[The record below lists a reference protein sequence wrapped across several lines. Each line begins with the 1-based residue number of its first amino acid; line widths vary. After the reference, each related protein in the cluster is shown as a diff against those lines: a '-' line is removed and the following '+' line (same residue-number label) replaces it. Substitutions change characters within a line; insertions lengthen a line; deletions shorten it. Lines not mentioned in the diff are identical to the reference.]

1 MRMFVFAIAV
11 VVATGLVAC
20 GGNEKAKPLT
30 LEQRLIRESDAPG
43 SREDPVE
50 VRLTAGNLDEFI
62 AWQNQ
67 GNVLAAEID
76 PSKLKK
82 AGFVAAVHE
91 TRFFPKTTGGPHT
104 RDARHVRI
112 LVVQFGSEEGAATGA
127 DLVYTNS
134 LKPCPGEC
142 AFQIEEFEPSGVPDA
157 RGARRYIT
165 AKRAQET
172 GSGETPSDGYTIT
185 FADGPF
191 VYEVEGFGPLG
202 KISKKQN
209 EEITQRVYDRVKG
222 APPPGT

>member
-1 MRMFVFAIAV
+1 MRMFLFAIAV

-50 VRLTAGNLDEFI
+50 VRQTAGNPDELI
-62 AWQNQ
+62 AWQNP
-67 GNVLAAEID
+67 VADID
-76 PSKLKK
+76 PGKLKK
-82 AGFVAAVHE
+82 AGFVSAIHE
-91 TRFFPKTTGGPHT
+91 TRFFPKTPGGPHT
-104 RDARHVRI
+104 RDARHVRS
-112 LVVQFGSEEGAATGA
+112 LVIQFRSKEGAATGA
-127 DLVYTNS
+127 GLVYTNS

-157 RGARRYIT
+157 RGVRRYIT

-172 GSGETPSDGYTIT
+172 GSGEAPGDGYTIT

-191 VYEVEGFGPLG
+191 VYEVEGFGQLG
-202 KISKKQN
+202 KISRKQV
-209 EEITQRVYDRVKG
+209 EAIAEKEYDRVKG
-222 APPPGT
+222 APPAGT

>member
-1 MRMFVFAIAV
+1 MRTFLFAIAV

-50 VRLTAGNLDEFI
+50 VRLTARNLDELI
-62 AWQNQ
+62 AWRNP
-67 GNVLAAEID
+67 AAEID
-76 PSKLKK
+76 PGKLKK
-82 AGFVAAVHE
+82 AGFVSAVHE
-91 TRFFPKTTGGPHT
+91 TRFFPKKPGGPHIH
-104 RDARHVRI
+104 DARHVRM
-112 LVVQFGSEEGAATGA
+112 LVIQFRSEEGAATGA
-127 DLVYTNS
+127 GLVYANS

-142 AFQIEEFEPSGVPDA
+142 AFLIEDFEPSGVPDA

-172 GSGETPSDGYTIT
+172 GGGETPSDSYAIT

-209 EEITQRVYDRVKG
+209 EEIAQRVYDRVKG
-222 APPPGT
+222 APPAGT

>member
-1 MRMFVFAIAV
+1 MRMAFFAIAV

-20 GGNEKAKPLT
+20 GENEKAQPLT

-62 AWQNQ
+62 AWH
-67 GNVLAAEID
+67 NVSATEID
-76 PSKLKK
+76 SGKLKK
-82 AGFVAAVHE
+82 AGFVSAVHE
-91 TRFFPKTTGGPHT
+91 TRFFPKTPGGPHT

-112 LVVQFGSEEGAATGA
+112 LVIQFRSKEGAATGA
-127 DLVYTNS
+127 DLVYANS
-134 LKPCPGEC
+134 LMPCPGEC
-142 AFQIEEFEPSGVPDA
+142 VFQIEEFKPSGVPDA

-172 GSGETPSDGYTIT
+172 GDGPIDFYTIT

-191 VYEVEGFGPLG
+191 VYEVEGFGLPG
-202 KISKKQN
+202 KISKKQV
-209 EEITQRVYDRVKG
+209 EEIAQRVYDRVKG
-222 APPPGT
+222 APSPGT